1 MYHISVFYIQYINT
15 NCTQIQQLDRIQYIT
30 IFLYTIDET
39 GRSHDF
45 SHLIIPTATNW
56 NITPFVEK
64 NNNLNYMLTVLF
76 DNDMI
81 TDQCLNSILFKT
93 VVRNNN
99 GLNDNEGSI

>member
-1 MYHISVFYIQYINT
+1 
-15 NCTQIQQLDRIQYIT
+15 
-30 IFLYTIDET
+30 
-39 GRSHDF
+39 
-45 SHLIIPTATNW
+45 
-56 NITPFVEK
+56 
-64 NNNLNYMLTVLF
+64 MLTVLF